1 METDKPTHLPARF
14 IREIQRDPGEGLP
27 GGDVPGLGHQFVPH
41 IMTIAGRH
49 GIASRSYLNMDEAL
63 RDSPSNA
70 ERMRADCGIM
80 ECLEAR
86 QRSTALLSWHI
97 EPEDAKS
104 HEQRELATAVE
115 QILESTPRF
124 TEMRRVLGEALWYG
138 RYAVA
143 LQYGPKQVRGQWRT
157 GVRRWEPRHGDKIV
171 FRYDDGDLTHDP
183 EQIGIRVNAA
193 WKSIREHYDPFTGE
207 KKQKI
212 QPTQQGLTYWLDKWE
227 RDTVI
232 LHKHMI
238 EDGPFLEPMMAGRIN
253 GVGIRDR
260 IYWTWYA
267 MIECLQRVVEY
278 LDRAAFGIEVWPYQ
292 AGNPTHKADTEN
304 AANNAMGGGRTI
316 ILAPL
321 PADEDPTRYLPQL
334 IEPGLGGVNTTID
347 IIRTYFGHKIKRYIL
362 GQTLTSE
369 ADATGLGSGVADAH
383 MATFADIIAYDA
395 TNLEETLTADFV
407 RKVQLAN
414 FRGSEHIHLKLRIDT
429 ESPNIEQRMAAM
441 KQAWDMGTRIKAQ
454 EVYDTIGAAMPD
466 ADDETLQNPQI
477 AQAAQAAAM
486 EQGISP
492 QQPVRP
498 TMLDIEGMHQSVMRN
513 LESGNVPAA
522 GRRSTQ

>member
-1 METDKPTHLPARF
+1 MTDKPSHLPARF
-14 IREIQRDPGEGLP
+14 IRELQRDPGQGLP
-27 GGDVPGLGHQFVPH
+27 GGSVPGLGHQFIPH

-49 GIASRSYLNMDEAL
+49 GIASHSYLNMDEAL

-86 QRSTALLSWHI
+86 QRATALLSWHI
-97 EPEDAKS
+97 ECEDSKS
-104 HEQRELATAVE
+104 TEQQELATCVE
-115 QILESTPRF
+115 HILECIPRF
-124 TEMRRVLGEALWYG
+124 TEMRRVLGEAIWYG

-143 LQYGPKQVRGQWRT
+143 LQYGPQRVRGQFRT

-193 WKSIREHYDPFTGE
+193 WQGIRQAVDPVTGE
-207 KKQKI
+207 RRRKI
-212 QPTQQGLTYWLDKWE
+212 QPTQQGLTYWLDPWE
-227 RDTVI
+227 RNTMV
-232 LHKHMI
+232 LHRHMV
-238 EDGPFLEPMMAGRIN
+238 EDGPYLDPMMAGRIN
-253 GVGIRDR
+253 GVGVRDR

-267 MIECLQRVVEY
+267 MIECLQRVIEY

-292 AGNPTHKADTEN
+292 AGNPGHKADTE
-304 AANNAMGGGRTI
+304 AAAQNAMGGGRTI

-369 ADATGLGSGVADAH
+369 ADATGMGSGVADAH

-395 TNLEETLTADFV
+395 GNLEETLTEDLV
-407 RKVQLAN
+407 RRVQIAN
-414 FRGSEHIHLKLRIDT
+414 FPASEHIRLRLRIDT
-429 ESPNIEQRMAAM
+429 ESPNVQARMQAI
-441 KQAWDMGTRIKAQ
+441 KQAWDMGTRIKAA
-454 EVYDTIGAAMPD
+454 EVYDIVGAAMPD
-466 ADDETLQNPQI
+466 QDDETLQNPQI
-477 AQAAQAAAM
+477 AALAEQAAQ
-486 EQGISP
+486 EQGIGAN
-492 QQPVRP
+492 QPYKP
-498 TMLDIEGMHQSVMRN
+498 TVLDIEGMHQSVMRH
-513 LESGNVPAA
+513 LEKN
-522 GRRSTQ
+522 Q